1 MGDSGATGDGLGLT
15 IREPD
20 SHKEK
25 EMERRS
31 FLKNAALTAA
41 ATSAGLLA
49 ACGKKGE
56 EAAGPA
62 VQTQKK
68 TAIKWRLQT
77 YAGPALAEHVIKPSI
92 EAFNKAANGEMV
104 IELYFA
110 DQLVPTGELFRAMQ
124 AGTIDA
130 VQSDDDSIAAPVDV
144 SVFGG
149 YFPFATRYSL
159 DVPTLFHRYGL
170 KEIWE
175 EAYGEVEGVTW
186 LSAGSW
192 DPCNF
197 NTVKPI
203 RKLADLKGLRVF
215 TFPTAGKFL
224 SRFGVVP
231 VTLPWED
238 VEVAVQTGELD
249 GIAWSGIT
257 EDYTVGW
264 ADVTKYFL
272 TNNIS
277 GAWIGSYFV
286 NTAAWEKVPE
296 HLQTLYRLCI
306 DSSHYYR
313 QYWYWGGEANLRV
326 KGEKMEL
333 TTIPDKEWATVEAEA
348 HKFWDEVAKTS
359 PRCAKV
365 VQIFKDYNEL
375 MAKSGP
381 PYRYT

>member
-1 MGDSGATGDGLGLT
+1 MSTRRNFLKTAAVTTGAVGATALGSAH
-15 IREPD
+15 IYAEEP
-20 SHKEK
+20 
-25 EMERRS
+25 
-31 FLKNAALTAA
+31 
-41 ATSAGLLA
+41 
-49 ACGKKGE
+49 KKI
-56 EAAGPA
+56 
-62 VQTQKK
+62 T
-68 TAIKWRLQT
+68 WRLQT
-77 YAGPALAEHVIKPSI
+77 YAGPALGEHVIKPSI
-92 EAFNKAANGEMV
+92 DAFNQAARGEME
-104 IELYFA
+104 IQLYFA

-124 AGTIDA
+124 RGTIDA

-159 DVPTLFHRYGL
+159 DVPVLFHQYGL

-175 EAYGEVEGVTW
+175 EAYGEVKGVTW
-186 LSAGSW
+186 LGAGSW

-197 NTVKPI
+197 ATVEPI
-203 RKLADLKGLRVF
+203 NSLADLKGKRIF

-224 SRFGVVP
+224 ARFGVIP

-264 ADVTKYFL
+264 ANVTKYFL

-277 GAWIGSYFV
+277 GAWIGSYFA
-286 NTAAWEKVPE
+286 NSDKWAAVPE
-296 HLQTLYRLCI
+296 HLKTLFKLCM

-313 QYWYWGGEANLRV
+313 QHWYWGGEAKLRV
-326 KGEKMEL
+326 EGSKLQL
-333 TTIPDKEWATVEAEA
+333 TSIPDAEWKTVEDEA
-348 HKFWDEVAKTS
+348 HKFWDEIAKTS

-365 VQIFKDYNEL
+365 VEIFKKYNAL
-375 MAKSGP
+375 MTKAGP
-381 PYRYT
+381 PYRY